1 MYIRELEVTYS
12 KKINI
17 PENFQKDEFRV
28 TGPQS
33 LQKLF
38 NKIVKQNTKEN
49 LLLFCLDQHNQVVY
63 YNIISVGTNN
73 TSLAHPREIFQPAIL
88 SNSNRIVLAHN
99 HPTGNLEPSSAD
111 IDITKRV
118 QELGEIFGIELL
130 DHIVVSTDDDRYYS
144 MYENGKI

>member
-17 PENFQKDEFRV
+17 PENFQKEDFRV
-28 TGPQS
+28 VGPKS
-33 LQKLF
+33 IQKLF

-49 LLLFCLDQHNQVVY
+49 LLLFCLDQHNQVTY
-63 YNIISVGTNN
+63 YNIISIGSNN
-73 TSLAHPREIFQPAIL
+73 ISLAHPREIFQPAIL

-130 DHIVVSTDDDRYYS
+130 DSIVVSTEDDRYYS